1 MSQENVEVVRRIYDA
16 VGERDG
22 VTPFEFY
29 AHDIV
34 WDLSRA
40 RTAFLYSTTV
50 FHGHEG
56 VRQMWR
62 ESLAAFGEVDLHAE
76 ELIDAGDQVVAVI
89 RELEVGRASGA
100 PVTANHAALWTL
112 ADGKVTRMQTFD
124 DRQQA
129 LEAVSLSE

>member
-1 MSQENVEVVRRIYDA
+1 
-16 VGERDG
+16 
-22 VTPFEFY
+22 
-29 AHDIV
+29 
-34 WDLSRA
+34 
-40 RTAFLYSTTV
+40 
-50 FHGHEG
+50 
-56 VRQMWR
+56 
-62 ESLAAFGEVDLHAE
+62 LHAE

-129 LEAVSLSE
+129 LEAGGCRVGDVAGDLTLARG